1 MKNDRNNKKRK
12 EGGYTLIEVL
22 VAVVIFSIT
31 VAGPTGLFISS
42 LRGQTRTL
50 LLGRM
55 TESSS
60 YSLEY
65 MSRALRMAKKDLNGT
80 CIDVKTNYKN
90 PSGISSIQFLK
101 YDEALSKDICMEFL
115 VQAGQLGERRSAN
128 EQSSGLGNF
137 SALTPNELEVT
148 STQAKFVITGQ
159 GQDDNLQPRVT
170 IYFRMTKKNQLQPEI
185 RIETTVSQRNLDFFY

>member
-1 MKNDRNNKKRK
+1 
-12 EGGYTLIEVL
+12 
-22 VAVVIFSIT
+22 VAVVVFSIT

-42 LRGQTRTL
+42 LEGQTRTL

-65 MSRALRMAKKDLNGT
+65 MSRALRMAKKDLAGT
-80 CIDVKTNYKN
+80 CIDAKTNYKN
-90 PSGISSIQFLK
+90 PSGISSIRFLK
-101 YDEALSKDICMEFL
+101 YDEILAKDICMEFL
-115 VQAGQLGERRSAN
+115 VQAGQLGERKSAN
-128 EQSSGLGNF
+128 EQSSGLGSF

-159 GQDDNLQPRVT
+159 GQVDNLQPRVT
-170 IYFRMTKKNQLQPEI
+170 IYFRMTKKNQSQPEI
-185 RIETTVSQRNLDFFY
+185 KVETTVSQRNLDIFY